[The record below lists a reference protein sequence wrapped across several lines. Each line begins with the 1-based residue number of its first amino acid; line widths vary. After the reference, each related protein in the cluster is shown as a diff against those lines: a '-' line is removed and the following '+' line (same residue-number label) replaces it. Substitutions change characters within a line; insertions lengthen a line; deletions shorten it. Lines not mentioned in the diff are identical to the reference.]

1 MSTYQND
8 LLNILKNVCKES
20 KLQIV
25 EGSVV
30 KFVFFFFGLSHCD
43 QVPLHRGIKHYID
56 MMQNI
61 RQKKKQKFELCL
73 SIID

>member
-30 KFVFFFFGLSHCD
+30 KLFFFSGLSHCD

-61 RQKKKQKFELCL
+61 PQKKTNKSLNYAYG
-73 SIID
+73 